1 MKKRNMYNSIKRM
14 LFFYASV
21 ILVIVYIIVSGF
33 AIRQRVKEY
42 ETLAR
47 ERVFDLV
54 ESINRD
60 LYLTINKSSHIVNDE
75 EIIKGLQKNYTDD
88 IQAVMNFYQIL
99 DAHCYAQKDQSLLL
113 HSDVIIYPV
122 NESLPDGECVTGIEK
137 CKNPV
142 VVQNMRDADIMFV
155 WNEYT
160 VTPEPHQL
168 ESAVTTYISLYRNIF
183 YFNRYLGCLEMRIP
197 SSDFQ
202 KYIAKTALD
211 AHEKIY
217 VVNASDCEKLAADSS
232 LVCYSDSLLNN
243 YYAVLTRSKAAF
255 AKEIAGILCVYF
267 FIFAAILFFIKGV
280 SSLSVNSITGEIYD
294 FLDSIRDDAAE
305 NTPNNAEEINLI
317 KSKFLEL
324 IEKER
329 VASENLMRA
338 NHEKQALEVEMLQ
351 NRINPHLLYNSLS
364 AIKWRL
370 IRKKDFEFATLMD
383 SLSDYYR
390 MVLNKGSNITTIGN
404 ELNMIRDYVKIN
416 RFLQENEFEFIIDAD
431 ESLLDV
437 PIFKLLLQPV
447 VENSI
452 KHGIANRKDGKIVLK
467 IEKIADDT
475 IRFTVQDNG
484 YGMTEET
491 LKKVWDNKALSPNNA
506 GYGLYNTA
514 RRLQNFYGERYGITI
529 RSEEGKGTLV
539 TLTAGILTQRELEE
553 KISVF

>member
-1 MKKRNMYNSIKRM
+1 MM
-14 LFFYASV
+14 
-21 ILVIVYIIVSGF
+21 
-33 AIRQRVKEY
+33 
-42 ETLAR
+42 T
-47 ERVFDLV
+47 
-54 ESINRD
+54 
-60 LYLTINKSSHIVNDE
+60 
-75 EIIKGLQKNYTDD
+75 
-88 IQAVMNFYQIL
+88 
-99 DAHCYAQKDQSLLL
+99 
-113 HSDVIIYPV
+113 
-122 NESLPDGECVTGIEK
+122 
-137 CKNPV
+137 
-142 VVQNMRDADIMFV
+142 
-155 WNEYT
+155 
-160 VTPEPHQL
+160 
-168 ESAVTTYISLYRNIF
+168 
-183 YFNRYLGCLEMRIP
+183 
-197 SSDFQ
+197 
-202 KYIAKTALD
+202 
-211 AHEKIY
+211 
-217 VVNASDCEKLAADSS
+217 DCEKLAADSS

-243 YYAVLTRSKAAF
+243 YYVVLTRSKAAF

-416 RFLQENEFEFIIDAD
+416 RFLQENEFEFIIDVD

-467 IEKIADDT
+467 IERIADHT

-484 YGMTEET
+484 YGMTKET